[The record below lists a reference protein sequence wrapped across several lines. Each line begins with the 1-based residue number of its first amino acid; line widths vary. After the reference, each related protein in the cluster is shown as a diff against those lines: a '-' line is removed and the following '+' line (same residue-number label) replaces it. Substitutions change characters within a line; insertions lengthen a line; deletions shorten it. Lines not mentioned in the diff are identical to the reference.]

1 MKILTAYNEYS
12 LLMKDPQPA
21 DELFGKSTSS
31 RSGSSFLSSSFLPNL
46 SWTPPGA
53 ADPVLDV
60 ATAVVDVLGDSAP
73 ESNNKNNKR
82 AKY

>member
-1 MKILTAYNEYS
+1 MAYNEYS

-21 DELFGKSTSS
+21 QWRADELFGKRTSS
-31 RSGSSFLSSSFLPNL
+31 SSISGSSSLSSSFLPNL

-60 ATAVVDVLGDSAP
+60 ATAVVDALGDLD
-73 ESNNKNNKR
+73 N
-82 AKY
+82 

>member
-1 MKILTAYNEYS
+1 MAYNEYS

-21 DELFGKSTSS
+21 QLGADELFGKGTSS
-31 RSGSSFLSSSFLPNL
+31 KSGSSSLSSSFTPDL

-60 ATAVVDVLGDSAP
+60 ATAVVDVLGDVNNSAP
-73 ESNNKNNKR
+73 ESNSKR
-82 AKY
+82 AK